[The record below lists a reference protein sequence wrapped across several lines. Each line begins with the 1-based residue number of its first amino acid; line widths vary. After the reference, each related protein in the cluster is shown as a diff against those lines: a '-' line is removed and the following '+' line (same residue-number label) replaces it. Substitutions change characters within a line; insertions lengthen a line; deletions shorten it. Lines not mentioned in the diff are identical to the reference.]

1 MVIIKKDEHDYVTF
15 TNSSRVY
22 KMSVTPASD
31 NISTFLSGNGAVSND
46 NASLSTPSN
55 NQNNNTITM
64 TIRRDSSQQQLE
76 KLQQYTQQ
84 QNQLMQQQQQQ
95 QQNQQLAKAQLNC
108 RPNSHP
114 FPVSLLS
121 FQLKKQMWFLTF
133 RFRAFTESYTSP
145 RGWEACQNR
154 KSHSTHK
161 SQRQQWNIRL

>member
-1 MVIIKKDEHDYVTF
+1 MVIIKKDEYDYVTF

-46 NASLSTPSN
+46 TASLSMPSN
-55 NQNNNTITM
+55 NIQNNNTISM

-76 KLQQYTQQ
+76 KLQQYTNQ
-84 QNQLMQQQQQQ
+84 QNQLMQQQQLQQ
-95 QQNQQLAKAQLNC
+95 QQQNQNQQLAKAQLNC

-121 FQLKKQMWFLTF
+121 FQMSKNGFEYISF
-133 RFRAFTESYTSP
+133 FSHYRVVRFYL
-145 RGWEACQNR
+145 
-154 KSHSTHK
+154 
-161 SQRQQWNIRL
+161 RLENL